1 MLRLIAAS
9 GLAAAALTACDGHP
23 GPAANAHQVT
33 VTGAGHVAGVPDTLT
48 ADVGIEFAAPDVT
61 TAMDQTSQRQQAVI
75 NALTAAG
82 VDSND
87 ITTIDV
93 TVQPHYDGTTGTIIG
108 YRATNSIRVKVR
120 KTDAAPQLL
129 AVVVNTGGDATRIN
143 SVSYS
148 IDDDS
153 KLVKEARRRA
163 FQDAKDR
170 AGQYAQLAGLHLGK
184 LVSISEA
191 PVNTPAPRAPTATE
205 IPLQPGQQTLTF
217 SVTTAWELR

>member
-1 MLRLIAAS
+1 MLRLIVAS
-9 GLAAAALTACDGHP
+9 GLAVTALAACDSHP

-33 VTGAGHVAGVPDTLT
+33 VTGAGHVQGVPDTLT
-48 ADVGIEFAAPDVT
+48 ADIGIEFTAPVVT
-61 TAMDQTSQRQQAVI
+61 AAMDQTSQRQQAVI
-75 NALTAAG
+75 DALTGAG
-82 VDSND
+82 VDSKD

-93 TVQPHYDGTTGTIIG
+93 TVQPQYDGNSGTVIG

-129 AVVVNTGGDATRIN
+129 AVVVSTGGDATRIS

-153 KLVKEARRRA
+153 KLVKDARGRA

-184 LVSISEA
+184 LISISEA
-191 PVNTPAPRAPTATE
+191 PVNAPAPRAPTATE
-205 IPLQPGQQTLTF
+205 VPLQPGRQTVSF
-217 SVTTAWELR
+217 SATTVWELR